1 VLRVHPTTFG
11 PAISDP
17 GAKFLDKTA
26 LETRLQSFRGM
37 ALAPN
42 TLRGYRRDWK
52 DFATWCQEQGRECLS
67 ADTVSLY
74 FADRSAQLTAPSL
87 TRRIAA
93 ISKRHAQAVFL
104 SPTKQPE
111 FREVMAGIR
120 KSKKDRPQTAKAA
133 LLNSDLIEIFDPIAA
148 NDARDRPQAARAR
161 ALRLLEEMEALCHTV
176 VWHNVQRGH
185 PMDTNNLNF
194 EQYIG
199 VSPNSSLDLAE
210 IAEKGLPT
218 ESIAYLKVKGLT
230 FSEVSEI
237 VISPRTLKHRKA
249 RGEPLSLE
257 ETDRMLRVAR
267 IIALAEHVFGNHEK
281 VLIWLRQTD
290 ERIKNRTPLSMLH
303 TESGGRLVENMLW
316 QIDEGVYS

>member
-1 VLRVHPTTFG
+1 
-11 PAISDP
+11 
-17 GAKFLDKTA
+17 LDKTA

-111 FREVMAGIR
+111 FREVMAGIH
-120 KSKKDRPQTAKAA
+120 KCKKDRPQTAKAA
-133 LLNSDLIEIFDPIAA
+133 LLNNDLIEILDAIAA

-161 ALRLLEEMEALCHTV
+161 ALL
-176 VWHNVQRGH
+176 
-185 PMDTNNLNF
+185 
-194 EQYIG
+194 
-199 VSPNSSLDLAE
+199 
-210 IAEKGLPT
+210 
-218 ESIAYLKVKGLT
+218 
-230 FSEVSEI
+230 
-237 VISPRTLKHRKA
+237 A
-249 RGEPLSLE
+249 RGDGGTLPHSC
-257 ETDRMLRVAR
+257 VA
-267 IIALAEHVFGNHEK
+267 
-281 VLIWLRQTD
+281 
-290 ERIKNRTPLSMLH
+290 
-303 TESGGRLVENMLW
+303 
-316 QIDEGVYS
+316 